1 MWDKSGH
8 DLWKPPEFALYYASV
23 LEMPAMMSFILFLIA
38 MYWLPTL
45 IAIVRQTPSA
55 LGVAMLNFFLGWTVI
70 GWIMALVLAL
80 ASHAGPHV
88 IVIENGRVVR
98 S

>member
-1 MWDKSGH
+1 
-8 DLWKPPEFALYYASV
+8 
-23 LEMPAMMSFILFLIA
+23 MMTFLMILFL

-45 IAIVRQTPSA
+45 VAIARHTPSA
-55 LGVAMLNFFLGWTVI
+55 LGVAALNFFLGWTVI
-70 GWIMALVLAL
+70 GWIMALVWAL
-80 ASHAGPHV
+80 AAGPAQQV

>member
-1 MWDKSGH
+1 M
-8 DLWKPPEFALYYASV
+8 L
-23 LEMPAMMSFILFLIA
+23 SFITVLFV

-45 IAIVRQTPSA
+45 VAIVRRTPSA
-55 LGVAMLNFFLGWTVI
+55 LGVAAINFFLGWTVI
-70 GWIMALVLAL
+70 GWFLALVWAL
-80 ASHAGPHV
+80 AAHSSPQV

>member
-1 MWDKSGH
+1 
-8 DLWKPPEFALYYASV
+8 
-23 LEMPAMMSFILFLIA
+23 MSFILFLIA

-45 IAIVRQTPSA
+45 VALVRQTPSA
-55 LGVAMLNFFLGWTVI
+55 LGIAMLNFFLGWTVI
-70 GWIMALVLAL
+70 GWIVALVWAL
-80 ASHAGPHV
+80 AANPHAHV

>member
-1 MWDKSGH
+1 
-8 DLWKPPEFALYYASV
+8 
-23 LEMPAMMSFILFLIA
+23 MMSFILFLFV

-45 IAIVRQTPSA
+45 IAIVRQAPSA
-55 LGVAMLNFFLGWTVI
+55 LGVAMLNFFLGWTVV
-70 GWIMALVLAL
+70 GWILAL
-80 ASHAGPHV
+80 IWALAANTSPHV

>member
-1 MWDKSGH
+1 
-8 DLWKPPEFALYYASV
+8 
-23 LEMPAMMSFILFLIA
+23 MMTFILFLIA

-45 IAIVRQTPSA
+45 IALVRQTPSA
-55 LGVAMLNFFLGWTVI
+55 LGIAALNFFLGWTVI
-70 GWIMALVLAL
+70 GWIMALVWAL
-80 ASHAGPHV
+80 AASNSPQV

>member
-1 MWDKSGH
+1 
-8 DLWKPPEFALYYASV
+8 
-23 LEMPAMMSFILFLIA
+23 MMSFILFLFA

-55 LGVAMLNFFLGWTVI
+55 LGIAVLNFFFGWTVI
-70 GWIMALVLAL
+70 GWIMALVWAL
-80 ASHAGPHV
+80 ASHPHI